1 MFESPQSRQ
10 VLREQIMLFAR
21 DNGVIFLGE
30 CSAKCDINI
39 KQTFEKVTE
48 QIRDV
53 QIKLVKQG
61 DKDIK
66 SLKLK
71 DEDTSLNFA
80 ERCCY

>member
-1 MFESPQSRQ
+1 MFESPQSRE

-21 DNGVIFLGE
+21 DNGIIYLGE

-53 QIKLVKQG
+53 QIKLVKSG
-61 DKDIK
+61 EK
-66 SLKLK
+66 SISGLKLK
-71 DEDTSLNFA
+71 DEDTSLNFSD
-80 ERCCY
+80 RCCF